1 MLSITSPS
9 FAINTQPQ
17 GLTEMKHRVYYAPE
31 LNGYL
36 EEFTGD
42 LVFWGAEYKY
52 LRDTFRTGACSIVP
66 VEINDGCG
74 LILNANIFLNE
85 AEWRPDIC
93 SVTVQ
98 VVDAGF
104 LSLIDNNMGI
114 KAYVNVPRSKNDVDI
129 SAYVT
134 VQTDL
139 EFKADTIVDA
149 SATGR
154 QGMRVYDVYK
164 MLIAFMTDG
173 LLEFESDFL
182 LPDDTETTL
191 RVPALITADELRN
204 GRAEP
209 VFPYISFEDFHK
221 DMVRLYNLSF
231 NVVDGVFRVEP
242 SDYFRQS
249 SNVMTMANPSEINQ
263 KADEKSFYQKVKF
276 GSQSDENEDFDYYPN
291 ITFLGFQQEEYHLG
305 GQCNNKSVLNLQL
318 TELITDVNIIMA
330 ALPPAQGGSAD
341 LNSKAE
347 DIFIV
352 TFDALNVSVVDVNP
366 IDVNRQYYN
375 KLLTNFEVSLRWG
388 DGIPFSIFQFLG
400 ENQNGALSYLN
411 SIYTPAYENFTG
423 QIGFG
428 AYLTFGNQTPPEGF
442 DPNSNMSYSTDIF
455 AINQLIT
462 PLWVAV
468 NYYNNGN
475 TIYTVPVSSVY
486 TVIFSIRLP
495 SITPFVAAAISVFD
509 SASSD
514 IVQWFNFDQT
524 NIVVEGGAYV
534 YSASATISCNTG
546 DRIAI
551 GLRNGTQVLNGST
564 FQVNDLDFIEKTYN
578 PEDNYLIETSF
589 DYPLTSGDWQS
600 FLNDRHGLVTV
611 PYSNGTVRGYLKDVS
626 RSLNEG
632 ITEWKISS
640 NFGNS

>member
-1 MLSITSPS
+1 MLSISSTDFS
-9 FAINTQPQ
+9 INRQPD
-17 GLTEMKHRVYYAPE
+17 GLMELQHRVYYAVE

-42 LVFWGAEYKY
+42 LVFWGDEYKY
-52 LRDTFRTGACSIVP
+52 LRDTFRAGACSIVP
-66 VEINDGCG
+66 VQINDGCG

-139 EFKADTIVDA
+139 EFKAATIADA

-173 LLEFESDFL
+173 LLEFHSDFL
-182 LPDDTETTL
+182 SPDDTETTL
-191 RVPALITADELRN
+191 RVPSLITADELRN
-204 GRAEP
+204 GRAEAL
-209 VFPYISFEDFHK
+209 FPYISFEDFHK
-221 DMVRLYNLSF
+221 DMLRLYNLSF
-231 NVVDGVFRVEP
+231 NVIDGVFRVEP
-242 SDYFRQS
+242 SSFFRQS
-249 SNVMTMANPSEINQ
+249 SNAMTMANPSEINQ

-305 GQCNNKSVLNLQL
+305 GQCNNKSVLNLQM
-318 TELITDVNIIMA
+318 TELITDANIIMA
-330 ALPPAQGGSAD
+330 ALPPLQGGTAD

-352 TFDALNVSVVDVNP
+352 TFDASNVTVADVNP
-366 IDVNRQYYN
+366 IDVNSQYYN
-375 KLLTNFEVSLRWG
+375 KLLTNFEVALRWG

-400 ENQNGALSYLN
+400 ENQNGALSFLN
-411 SIYTPAYENFTG
+411 SIYTPNYVNFSG

-428 AYLTFGNQTPPEGF
+428 AYLTFGNQTPPQGF
-442 DPNSNMSYSTDIF
+442 DPNTNMSYSTDIF
-455 AINQLIT
+455 AINQFIP
-462 PLWVAV
+462 PLWVTT

-486 TVIFSIRLP
+486 TVIFSIRLA

-509 SASSD
+509 SVGSD

-524 NIVVEGGAYV
+524 NIVFEGGAYV

-551 GLRNGTQVLNGST
+551 GLRNGTEVLNGST

-578 PEDNYLIETSF
+578 SEDNYLIETSF
-589 DYPLTSGDWQS
+589 DYPLTSSQWQS
-600 FLNDRHGLVTV
+600 FLDDRYGLITV
-611 PYSNGTVRGYLKDVS
+611 PYSNGSIRGYLKDVT
-626 RSLNEG
+626 RGLNDG

>member
-1 MLSITSPS
+1 MLSISS
-9 FAINTQPQ
+9 TQFSIVNQPD
-17 GLTEMKHRVYYAPE
+17 GILELKHRVYYAIE

-52 LRDTFRTGACSIVP
+52 LRDTFRTGACSVVP
-66 VEINDGCG
+66 VQINDGCG

-129 SAYVT
+129 TAYVT

-139 EFKADTIVDA
+139 EFKAATIVDA

-173 LLEFESDFL
+173 LLEFDSDFL

-191 RVPALITADELRN
+191 RVPTLITADELRN

-231 NVVDGVFRVEP
+231 NVIDGVFRVEP
-242 SDYFRQS
+242 SSFFRQS

-276 GSQSDENEDFDYYPN
+276 GSQSDEKEDFNYYPN
-291 ITFLGFQQEEYHLG
+291 ITFLGFRQEEYHLG
-305 GQCNNKSVLNLQL
+305 GQCNNKSVLDLQM

-330 ALPPAQGGSAD
+330 ALPAAQGGTVD

-352 TFDALNVSVVDVNP
+352 TFDALNVTVTDVNP
-366 IDVNRQYYN
+366 IDSNSQYYN
-375 KLLTNFEVSLRWG
+375 KLLTNFEVALRWG

-400 ENQNGALSYLN
+400 ENQNGARAFLTSAYSPTLN
-411 SIYTPAYENFTG
+411 YVNILNLFALLKFNDRT
-423 QIGFG
+423 
-428 AYLTFGNQTPPEGF
+428 LPEGF
-442 DPNSNMSYSTDIF
+442 DPNGNVTDVSY
-455 AINQLIT
+455 ALNA
-462 PLWVAV
+462 PLDQF
-468 NYYNNGN
+468 GN
-475 TIYTVPVSSVY
+475 TATDTQTKTIFTAPVSSVY
-486 TVIFSIRLP
+486 TAIAKVRTAQASALSIGSMFISRYAP
-495 SITPFVAAAISVFD
+495 AVSQNSIDSLSTAFVS
-509 SASSD
+509 
-514 IVQWFNFDQT
+514 IVN
-524 NIVVEGGAYV
+524 GAYELELSWTT
-534 YSASATISCNTG
+534 YMDAG
-546 DRIAI
+546 DRLAVGVGNINQI
-551 GLRNGTQVLNGST
+551 LQDSF

-578 PEDNYLIETSF
+578 SEDNYLIETSF

-600 FLNDRHGLVTV
+600 FLDDRYGLITV
-611 PYSNGTVRGYLKDVS
+611 PYSNGTIRGYLKDVT
-626 RSLNEG
+626 RGLNDG
-632 ITEWKISS
+632 IAEWKISS